1 MANGLPKG
9 KRMTIRVFIVD
20 DHALVRTGMRM
31 ILSAETDIEVL
42 GEAESGEAA
51 LPQIRKLKPDIVLC
65 DLHLPGVSGLEVTE
79 RIVRGDHGTRVIIV
93 SVLEDG
99 PLPRR
104 LLEAGAA
111 GYVGKGGEASE
122 LLRAV
127 RDVARGKRYLA
138 NSIAQNLALSG
149 IDGNDSPFDTLSPRE
164 MEVALLLT
172 QGLRQEAI
180 ARRLSL
186 SAKTINTH
194 KTRLFDKLGIRDSI
208 ALARLAAQFGLADPA
223 LAV

>member
-1 MANGLPKG
+1 
-9 KRMTIRVFIVD
+9 MTIRVFIVD

-31 ILSAETDIEVL
+31 ILSAQTDIEVL
-42 GEAESGEAA
+42 GEAESGEEA
-51 LPQIRKLKPDIVLC
+51 LPLIRRLKPDVVLC

-79 RIVRGDHGTRVIIV
+79 RIVRGDFGTRVIVV

-99 PLPRR
+99 PLPKR
-104 LLEAGAA
+104 LLEAGAS
-111 GYVGKGGEASE
+111 GYVGKGGDAVE

-138 NSIAQNLALSG
+138 NNIAQNLALSG
-149 IDGNDSPFDTLSPRE
+149 IGGDGSPFDALSPRE

-172 QGLRQEAI
+172 RGLRQEDI

-186 SAKTINTH
+186 SAKTVNTH
-194 KTRLFDKLGIRDSI
+194 KTRLFDKLEIRDSI
-208 ALARLAAQFGLADPA
+208 ALARLATQFGLADPA
-223 LAV
+223 HAI